1 MNIKPSKSTSFL
13 NVFLDIY
20 RRLSRNYQ
28 KKFWAMFALIVLVS
42 FFEMVTVG
50 AIALF
55 ASVIASSEDFLQSKY
70 ILFLKEILQ
79 VDYIYTTHGI
89 IIAISVLMIVLI
101 VLKNGLYTLKLYKS
115 TRFCAD
121 VDAFFGDVLFKGFI
135 NMPYGWHLLQ
145 NSADLVKAMQG
156 RNHIG
161 FNFIN
166 SSLQIMSDILLVI
179 FLLGALIFLQP
190 YISFVLLLL
199 GVGGAF
205 LIFRMTLRLQRK
217 HAKRCLDIELLINQ
231 NVTKGIHGIKD
242 VKISGQKS
250 FSEDIKN
257 NVYSYAKTVGLRNL
271 YRDYPVVLMEILS
284 FVMLAGTVSFM
295 VAMRTSS
302 VAQITGTLSL
312 LVVTA
317 WKVLGSITKVM
328 GLLSS
333 FNNSLPFIQWVLQ
346 YIEQIELN
354 EQNDDIVDDKA
365 LANFKFENEIRFDNV
380 SYLYEGSHRYV
391 LKDINFNIKK
401 GQTIGIIGCSGAG
414 KSTLIDIFIGL
425 LEPTNGKIVVD
436 DDELY
441 AERRY
446 AWMKR
451 VGYVPQSPY
460 IYDGT
465 LLGNVAFGLH
475 DSEADRDLA
484 LECCKSASMDDFLDD
499 LPQGIDTPIGERGV
513 RLSGGQKQ
521 RVVVARALYTKPEVI
536 IFDEATSSLDSRS
549 EKGIQKTIYSLR
561 GKQTLIIIAHRL
573 TTVVDCD
580 LLAWIEDGKIKM
592 FDTPDRVLSQYE
604 EALNV

>member
-1 MNIKPSKSTSFL
+1 MNIKSSKSTSFL

-20 RRLSRNYQ
+20 RRLSKKYQ
-28 KKFWAMFALIVLVS
+28 RKFWVMFGLIVLVS
-42 FFEMVTVG
+42 FFEMVSVG
-50 AIALF
+50 SIALF
-55 ASVIASSEDFLQSKY
+55 ASVIASSEEFLQSKY
-70 ILFLKEILQ
+70 IPFLREILQ

-89 IIAISVLMIVLI
+89 IIAMSVLMIVL
-101 VLKNGLYTLKLYKS
+101 VALKNGLYTLKLYKS

-121 VDAFFGDVLFKGFI
+121 VDAFFGDALFKGFI
-135 NMPYGWHLLQ
+135 NMPYRWHILQ

-161 FNFIN
+161 FNFID
-166 SSLQIMSDILLVI
+166 SSLKIMSDITLVI
-179 FLLGALIFLQP
+179 FLLGSLIFFQP
-190 YISFVLLLL
+190 YISFALLLL
-199 GVGGAF
+199 GMGGAF
-205 LIFRMTLRLQRK
+205 LIFRMTLHLQRK
-217 HAKRCLDIELLINQ
+217 HAKRCLDIELLINK

-250 FSEDIKN
+250 FTEDIRN
-257 NVYSYAKTVGLRNL
+257 NVYSYARTVGLRNL

-284 FVMLAGTVSFM
+284 LAMLAGAVCFM
-295 VAMRTSS
+295 AAMTGSS
-302 VAQITGTLSL
+302 VAQITGVLSL

-328 GLLSS
+328 GALSS
-333 FNNSLPFIQWVLQ
+333 FNNSLPFIQWVIQ

-354 EQNDDIVDDKA
+354 EKTDDIVDDKV
-365 LANFKFENEIRFDNV
+365 LANFKFENEIRFENV
-380 SYLYEGSHRYV
+380 SYLYEGSRRYV

-401 GQTIGIIGCSGAG
+401 GQTIGIIGFSGAG

-425 LEPTNGKIVVD
+425 LEPSSGKIVVD
-436 DDELY
+436 DDELN
-441 AERRY
+441 AERRH

-475 DSEADRDLA
+475 DSEVDRDLA
-484 LECCKSASMDDFLDD
+484 LECCKAASMNDFLDD
-499 LPQGIDTPIGERGV
+499 LPQGIDTPVGERGV

-561 GKQTLIIIAHRL
+561 GKQTLVIIAHRL

-580 LLAWIEDGKIKM
+580 LIVWIEDGRIRM
-592 FDTPDRVLSQYE
+592 FDAPDRALSEYE
-604 EALNV
+604 DALNV